1 MVPVPDI
8 SPMEKCGAAV
18 VTARC
23 GSGTLLAREV
33 MSCQGPWHRWPLAAQ
48 IPRSPDDISRMS
60 RPTQVFPG
68 WESAWKSARPGTH
81 EDTGLAGFTEHT
93 GLTGRTGRSLS
104 APGSLS
110 ASALGASRHPSAK
123 PAKKGG
129 RQCRPPWTRRT
140 HADPT
145 GSLLEL
151 IPDQRFE
158 YCGALRAFLRP
169 AFLRSLTRASR
180 VSMPA
185 FFSAGRDA
193 SASMALRARATPKRR
208 APA

>member
-1 MVPVPDI
+1 MPPW
-8 SPMEKCGAAV
+8 SH
-18 VTARC
+18 ARC
-23 GSGTLLAREV
+23 GSGALIAREAK
-33 MSCQGPWHRWPLAAQ
+33 SCQEPWHRWPFAAQ
-48 IPRSPDDISRMS
+48 IPRSPDDISKMS
-60 RPTQVFPG
+60 RPTRAFPG
-68 WESAWKSARPGTH
+68 WESAWKGARPGTH
-81 EDTGLAGFTEHT
+81 EDTGLAEHT

-104 APGSLS
+104 ALGLLS
-110 ASALGASRHPSAK
+110 PSALGAARHPHKTS
-123 PAKKGG
+123 KKGG
-129 RQCRPPWTRRT
+129 RQCRPPWIRRT

-151 IPDQRFE
+151 IRDQRFE

-193 SASMALRARATPKRR
+193 SASMALRARATPRRR

>member
-1 MVPVPDI
+1 MPPW
-8 SPMEKCGAAV
+8 SH
-18 VTARC
+18 ARY
-23 GSGTLLAREV
+23 GSGALLAREA
-33 MSCQGPWHRWPLAAQ
+33 MSCQRPWHRWPFAAQ
-48 IPRSPDDISRMS
+48 MPRSPDDISKMS
-60 RPTQVFPG
+60 RPTRAFPG

-81 EDTGLAGFTEHT
+81 EHTGIAEHTGPTGHTGHAGNAGFTEHT
-93 GLTGRTGRSLS
+93 GLTGRTGLTERERT
-104 APGSLS
+104 GGVE
-110 ASALGASRHPSAK
+110 ASPQNQQ
-123 PAKKGG
+123 KGG

-193 SASMALRARATPKRR
+193 SASMALRARATPRRR

>member
-1 MVPVPDI
+1 MLPWSLPV
-8 SPMEKCGAAV
+8 AAPV
-18 VTARC
+18 HCLLVKSCHAR
-23 GSGTLLAREV
+23 GHGT
-33 MSCQGPWHRWPLAAQ
+33 GGRWPHKYHAPPMTYRECLA
-48 IPRSPDDISRMS
+48 PRRFSRGGS
-60 RPTQVFPG
+60 RHGKVHGQERTRTLG
-68 WESAWKSARPGTH
+68 SL
-81 EDTGLAGFTEHT
+81 GL
-93 GLTGRTGRSLS
+93 LS
-104 APGSLS
+104 TLGSRGAPGSLS

-123 PAKKGG
+123 PAKKGDG
-129 RQCRPPWTRRT
+129 SAVPPWTRRT

>member
-1 MVPVPDI
+1 MLPWSLPVAAPVHCLLVK
-8 SPMEKCGAAV
+8 SCHARGHGTGGRWPHKCHAPPMTYREC
-18 VTARC
+18 
-23 GSGTLLAREV
+23 LARRRF
-33 MSCQGPWHRWPLAAQ
+33 SGGG
-48 IPRSPDDISRMS
+48 SR
-60 RPTQVFPG
+60 RGKVHGQ
-68 WESAWKSARPGTH
+68 ER
-81 EDTGLAGFTEHT
+81 TGHAGSAGFTEHT
-93 GLTGRTGRSLS
+93 GLTERERTGSVETI
-104 APGSLS
+104 P
-110 ASALGASRHPSAK
+110 AK

-129 RQCRPPWTRRT
+129 RLCRPPWTRRT

-151 IPDQRFE
+151 IRDQRFE

-193 SASMALRARATPKRR
+193 SASMALRARATPRRR

>member
-23 GSGTLLAREV
+23 GSGALLAREV

-81 EDTGLAGFTEHT
+81 WAH
-93 GLTGRTGRSLS
+93 
-104 APGSLS
+104 
-110 ASALGASRHPSAK
+110 GAHWGVETI

-129 RQCRPPWTRRT
+129 TAVPSPWTRRT

>member
-1 MVPVPDI
+1 MRCRRGHMPDAAPVHCLLVKPCHARGHGTGGRWPHKYHAP
-8 SPMEKCGAAV
+8 PMTYREC
-18 VTARC
+18 
-23 GSGTLLAREV
+23 LAR
-33 MSCQGPWHRWPLAAQ
+33 R
-48 IPRSPDDISRMS
+48 RFSRGGS
-60 RPTQVFPG
+60 RRGKVHGQ
-68 WESAWKSARPGTH
+68 E
-81 EDTGLAGFTEHT
+81 
-93 GLTGRTGRSLS
+93 RTRTLGSLS
-104 APGSLS
+104 APGTLSTLDSLGALGSLS

-123 PAKKGG
+123 PAKRGTAV
-129 RQCRPPWTRRT
+129 PSPWTRRT

-145 GSLLEL
+145 DSLLEL

-193 SASMALRARATPKRR
+193 SASMALRARATPRRR